1 MGKGRVYSFMNS
13 CDCFLRVI
21 IVASAAT
28 ETLANHD
35 YGFFVFSRF
44 PGLGRSWEYE
54 TMKSSNFSA
63 VE

>member
-1 MGKGRVYSFMNS
+1 MNL